1 MEIEITLREL
11 EDLGLTKEQI
21 LAVPLDQVNTDV
33 TLIDSL
39 HRSDGRSLVDL
50 AAVFGII
57 FMLLG
62 VIYGYVFYLGPIIW
76 GLIGLISGL
85 FFGFILDYIL
95 TKLKTNKR
103 KKNNDDADLI
113 LMINCPPEKKEKV
126 ESVLWNN
133 LVLGV
138 GIINTAKQK

>member
-11 EDLGLTKEQI
+11 EELGLTKEQI

-50 AAVFGII
+50 AAIFGII

-62 VIYGYVFYLGPIIW
+62 VIYGYIFYLGPVIW
-76 GLIGLISGL
+76 GLIGLVSGFL
-85 FFGFILDYIL
+85 FGFILDYIL
-95 TKLKTNKR
+95 TKFQTDKR
-103 KKNNDDADLI
+103 KKNKDDADFI

-126 ESVLWNN
+126 ESVFWNN
-133 LVLGV
+133 LALGV
-138 GIINTAKQK
+138 GIVDIGKQK